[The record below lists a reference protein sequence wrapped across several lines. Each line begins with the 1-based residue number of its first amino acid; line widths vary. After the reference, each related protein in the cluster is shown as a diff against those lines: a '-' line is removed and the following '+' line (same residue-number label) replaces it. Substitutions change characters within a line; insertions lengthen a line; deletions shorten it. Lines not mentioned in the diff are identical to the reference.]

1 MTTTR
6 KRVKRMALLP
16 KKTRIKYFKD
26 LGLGEYS
33 PSTILK
39 FQKMAFTNPKEHD
52 KKYGVHTDKALRHWH
67 NVWRCCNPKHF
78 KPEEF
83 RCPCGRCTGYPTWMK
98 ANELKNVQA
107 IRDHFGKPMT
117 ITSGLRCKAFNSSL
131 KGSSPTS
138 KHLEGRAVDFK
149 IPTATETLAR
159 RKVCINWAR
168 TLPKFRY
175 SYCNGY
181 EYYKGENTSYG
192 QTISRPNMGNAIH
205 IDSYK

>member
-1 MTTTR
+1 M
-6 KRVKRMALLP
+6 KMALLP
-16 KKTRIKYFKD
+16 KKTRIKYLKD
-26 LGLGEYS
+26 LGYDYNDKGV
-33 PSTILK
+33 LK
-39 FQKMAFTNPKEHD
+39 IQ
-52 KKYGVHTDKALRHWH
+52 KKYFNDPDEWDNKYGKKTDVLLRHLH
-67 NVWRCCNPKHF
+67 NVWKHTDDF
-78 KPEEF
+78 EPEEF
-83 RCPCGRCTGYPTWMK
+83 KCPCGRCTGYPTWMK
-98 ANELKNVQA
+98 ANELKNVQS
-107 IRDHFGKPMT
+107 IRDHYGKPME

-149 IPTATETLAR
+149 IPTVTETLAR

-181 EYYKGENTSYG
+181 EYYKGEKTSYG
-192 QTISRPNMGNAIH
+192 QTVSRPNMGNAIH

>member
-1 MTTTR
+1 
-6 KRVKRMALLP
+6 MALL
-16 KKTRIKYFKD
+16 KKTARIKYLED
-26 LGLGEYS
+26 LGFGEYNKEN
-33 PSTILK
+33 ILK
-39 FQKMAFTNPKEHD
+39 MQKKYFRDPKEWD
-52 KKYGVHTDKALRHWH
+52 GRWGKHTDALARHLH
-67 NVWRCCNPKHF
+67 NVWKYCKDF

-83 RCPCGRCTGYPTWMK
+83 RCPCGKCTGYPTWMK

-107 IRDHFGKPMT
+107 IRTHYGKPMEV
-117 ITSGLRCKAFNSSL
+117 TSGLRCKAFNSSL

-149 IPTATETLAR
+149 IPTVTETLAR

-175 SYCNGY
+175 AYCNGY
-181 EYYKGENTSYG
+181 EYYKGESTSYG